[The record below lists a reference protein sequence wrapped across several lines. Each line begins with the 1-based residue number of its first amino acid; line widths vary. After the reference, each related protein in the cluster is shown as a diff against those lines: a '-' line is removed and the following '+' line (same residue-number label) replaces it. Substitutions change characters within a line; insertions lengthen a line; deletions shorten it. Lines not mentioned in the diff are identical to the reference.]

1 MPKITIRETDLTE
14 SSVTNVTTNA
24 VYIPGYAVMGP
35 INTPIL
41 CNTLQEFIQVFGST
55 PYIFRNAQPWPSEF
69 SSSATPEGNFASAG
83 DYEKSFIMAIELLK
97 QGLPVYYERVFSG
110 DVSTW
115 SATATLTKDGTAEGT
130 AALTLT
136 ASTPGLVTESIYY
149 TLEQAQ
155 INLGTQDTPNNV
167 DYYILTVGRSANTAL
182 GAPEISAVST
192 KFTYSE
198 DLASSYSSIKYVQ
211 DIHNSTDN
219 SGLVTLSFNSAANEI
234 AAVEEA
240 TYLKLSSAQATND
253 EFTVQSMYTYL
264 DQSNIDSV
272 TQEVQGYGRF
282 EDRGEYVLKYLTSGA
297 YPVFEYNENSITFN
311 ILTIAAN
318 RGDAI
323 ALIDH
328 TPNNSRSLAASNN
341 QSVYSSVVSACQSTR
356 VNTLGESIYSYGAM
370 YTPYGIFDVSAVN
383 TSVQLPGS
391 YAYLLSLAV
400 SVQNNPNWY
409 AVAGVTRGSV
419 PNILSL
425 SQNITNAIA
434 ESYTP
439 DDDISINPITNIRP
453 YGLVIWGNRTL
464 KNNAKAGALSATSF
478 LNIRQLVSDI
488 KRTIFVAAK
497 TLTFEQNNDV
507 LWINFKSY
515 IVPKLEEMLQGN
527 GITGYTLKRVASNE
541 AATLKA
547 TVTLECV
554 EAVENFDITVA
565 LTDSEITIT
574 E

>member
-41 CNTLQEFIQVFGST
+41 CNTLQEFTQVFGST

-115 SATATLTKDGTAEGT
+115 SATATLTEDGTAEGT

-149 TLEQAQ
+149 TLEEAQ
-155 INLGTQDTPNNV
+155 IDLGTQDSPNNV
-167 DYYILTVGRSANTAL
+167 TYYILTVGRSANTAL

-211 DIHNSTDN
+211 DIQNSTDN
-219 SGLVTLSFNSAANEI
+219 SGLVTLSFNSAATEI
-234 AAVEEA
+234 AAVEQA
-240 TYLKLSSAQATND
+240 TYLTLSSAQPTND

-264 DQSNIDSV
+264 DQPNIDSV

-341 QSVYSSVVSACQSTR
+341 QSVYHSVVSACQPTR

-464 KNNAKAGALSATSF
+464 KNNAKSGALSATSF